1 MNRVLF
7 GAVRYNKTFIAFDL
21 TSKEICMFLPFVF
34 FVFFFGIYPNIF
46 IEKYEFLISYL
57 I

>member
-7 GAVRYNKTFIAFDL
+7 GPVKLNKTFMAVDL
-21 TSKEICMFLPFVF
+21 TYKEVFMFLPFIF

-46 IEKYEFLISYL
+46 IEKYEFLIYNL